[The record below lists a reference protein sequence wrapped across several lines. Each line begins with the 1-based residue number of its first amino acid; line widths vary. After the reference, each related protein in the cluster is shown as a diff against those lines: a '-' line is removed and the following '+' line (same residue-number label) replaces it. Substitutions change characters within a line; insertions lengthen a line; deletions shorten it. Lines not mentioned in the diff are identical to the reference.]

1 MILITEDNNWW
12 NMRIFCTIIYNS
24 THLKISLQSNTLKC
38 NITEDELLNSD
49 EDETDT
55 YQCTSRKRTVADE
68 EVQISDERYI

>member
-1 MILITEDNNWW
+1 MK
-12 NMRIFCTIIYNS
+12 IFCRIIYNS

-55 YQCTSRKRTVADE
+55 CQHTSRKRTVADE
-68 EVQISDERYI
+68 EVQRSNKRYKHINI

>member
-1 MILITEDNNWW
+1 MK
-12 NMRIFCTIIYNS
+12 IFCRIIYNS

-55 YQCTSRKRTVADE
+55 CQRTSRKRTVADE
-68 EVQISDERYI
+68 EVQRSNKRYI

>member
-1 MILITEDNNWW
+1 
-12 NMRIFCTIIYNS
+12 MRIFCTIIYNS
-24 THLKISLQSNTLKC
+24 THFKILLKSNTLKC
-38 NITEDELLNSD
+38 NITEDELRNSD

>member
-1 MILITEDNNWW
+1 MK
-12 NMRIFCTIIYNS
+12 IFCRIIYKS

-55 YQCTSRKRTVADE
+55 YQRTSRKRTVPDE
-68 EVQISDERYI
+68 EVEISDKRYI